1 MCFFCEKAA
10 GYRETLHSVCTT
22 SAGHSLRAAIESAGN
37 DKLLVKLSSSIDASD
52 AHAIDIKYHKK
63 CWASNVT
70 SVLRRPSSDQGSC
83 KSPDSTEIAAE
94 IEFLDMTEKVLKEGK
109 IPSMAELEAA
119 YNCILQA
126 NHVASAPFSRKKLK
140 QLISTEIPNVEFHKP
155 KRLNESERVSVK
167 EARDAAI
174 RLSEESY
181 PKSSEQIKT
190 LYDAAVLLRS
200 CINRCKNWVF
210 TGSLDNISDEHIP
223 PELYCFFRWVVQ
235 GPTNTTN
242 EHEKSCEV
250 RKRVVT
256 LAQSTVSLTLTE
268 RQTKNK
274 KSEMIRI
281 TREMPQ
287 QRAISL
293 AVHQAVRS
301 KEIVNMLHGFG
312 LAVEYNRLLRVE
324 AQIEQCVLQRMEQNG
339 GVFLPPNIVS
349 GRHIF
354 FAVDNID
361 FAEDTYDGQRTFHG
375 AAMAIYQKREP
386 DDVELDLRL
395 QSITFV
401 LLLLL
406 LLLPLPLPPPL
417 PLPLPLPLLLMIML

>member
-1 MCFFCEKAA
+1 M
-10 GYRETLHSVCTT
+10 
-22 SAGHSLRAAIESAGN
+22 
-37 DKLLVKLSSSIDASD
+37 
-52 AHAIDIKYHKK
+52 
-63 CWASNVT
+63 
-70 SVLRRPSSDQGSC
+70 
-83 KSPDSTEIAAE
+83 
-94 IEFLDMTEKVLKEGK
+94 
-109 IPSMAELEAA
+109 
-119 YNCILQA
+119 
-126 NHVASAPFSRKKLK
+126 
-140 QLISTEIPNVEFHKP
+140 
-155 KRLNESERVSVK
+155 SVK

-174 RLSEESY
+174 RLSEEAY

-200 CINRCKNWVF
+200 CINRCKNWLF

-242 EHEKSCEV
+242 EPEKSCEV

-274 KSEMIRI
+274 KSEMLRI

-287 QRAISL
+287 QLAISL

-361 FAEDTYDGQRTFHG
+361 FAEDTYDGQRTFHE

-406 LLLPLPLPPPL
+406 LLLPLPLPLPPPLPLPLPLPPPLPLPLPLPPPL